1 MEGEPPYIILL
12 IGHFPSQFVLLIC
25 SFVCNYNNAC
35 TCDLD
40 LKERINETGGKQTFW
55 VQTHAYISYSISL
68 VFFLFVIYSFK
79 SLLLYVVTR
88 TWMKLQIY
96 SAETN
101 IKCFHLVFWSL
112 SVTFVMFFHL
122 VLFSRFFVC
131 LFASYFYDSL
141 LSTVITELTLGSWKP
156 EKIKCSITWFGVML
170 FIFWTSI
177 LKKIFQ
183 NLSNCWQSWP
193 DKCTDAMPLSAD
205 WKHLGS
211 CSMRNNSCVN
221 VL

>member
-131 LFASYFYDSL
+131 LL
-141 LSTVITELTLGSWKP
+141 L
-156 EKIKCSITWFGVML
+156 
-170 FIFWTSI
+170 TSMI
-177 LKKIFQ
+177 PYYL
-183 NLSNCWQSWP
+183 
-193 DKCTDAMPLSAD
+193 PLSLSWHLVLENLRKSSAASRD
-205 WKHLGS
+205 LGS
-211 CSMRNNSCVN
+211 CCSSFEQVFWKKSFKIWAIADSHGLIN
-221 VL
+221 VLMQCLSQQTGNT